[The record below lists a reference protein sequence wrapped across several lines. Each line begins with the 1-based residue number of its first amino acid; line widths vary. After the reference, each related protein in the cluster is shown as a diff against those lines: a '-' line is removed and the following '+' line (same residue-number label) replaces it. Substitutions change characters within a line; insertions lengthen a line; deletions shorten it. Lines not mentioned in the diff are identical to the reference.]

1 MIEAY
6 LRRLDNLLST
16 SALVHD
22 IEIVRR
28 SIRDT
33 EFEKV
38 LHYRYRVLLANGDM
52 VEMTERV
59 LEAQGHSRSAST
71 AIIGRIAKAYSSRGG
86 IMLPTTGPSRP
97 FRTTSMTG
105 QRTMSCVIPRPR
117 VLRCSSKSS
126 RKLRHESRVGGRSP
140 GRNKR
145 LESSG
150 GGPNTK

>member
-6 LRRLDNLLST
+6 LRRLDDLLST
-16 SALVHD
+16 SALVRD

-59 LEAQGHSRSAST
+59 LEAQGALEVSKYRDHWQNRQGLLIKRWDNAPHYR
-71 AIIGRIAKAYSSRGG
+71 AIETFPHHLHDGAEDHVVRHPA
-86 IMLPTTGPSRP
+86 TTGLE
-97 FRTTSMTG
+97 
-105 QRTMSCVIPRPR
+105 
-117 VLRCSSKSS
+117 VLQQILEEVEAR
-126 RKLRHESRVGGRSP
+126 EQGR
-140 GRNKR
+140 G
-145 LESSG
+145 
-150 GGPNTK
+150 